1 MKTPF
6 GIFILRVYSEPFG
19 LYVLTCAS
27 FLLQGDSVPHV
38 LWHSKRVL
46 LPGSQRLGEPKERAL
61 ALTWLTR
68 STKLVHRLGQ
78 DEIFFPEMLLL
89 HSRTSPLIAVYHF
102 QVRVY
107 PLSLTLCL
115 EKDQSWFVYAICRSL
130 TTPLKNESKSSQGN
144 ILIRPKS
151 EKEKNTQNCLGDF
164 ICFGLFWTWPQSK
177 EEGGAWH
184 FCPRPCRVSLQ
195 KQTGSQN
202 KEHTVSWTAITW
214 AWVVFKD

>member
-1 MKTPF
+1 M
-6 GIFILRVYSEPFG
+6 
-19 LYVLTCAS
+19 
-27 FLLQGDSVPHV
+27 
-38 LWHSKRVL
+38 
-46 LPGSQRLGEPKERAL
+46 PGSQRLGEPKERAL

-151 EKEKNTQNCLGDF
+151 EKEKNTLSKLFRGLY
-164 ICFGLFWTWPQSK
+164 LFWFVLDVTSVK
-177 EEGGAWH
+177 GGRWCMA
-184 FCPRPCRVSLQ
+184 FLLSPVSCVLTEADWVP
-195 KQTGSQN
+195 KQG
-202 KEHTVSWTAITW
+202 AYG
-214 AWVVFKD
+214 